1 VLGTIVAI
9 MLAAFVTGALAR
21 LAVPGP
27 DPMPAWLTLLIG
39 LVGSVVGGAIAV
51 AIAGKNAYWT
61 GLGGLLASVLLVVG
75 YRRFVQKR
83 PLTGPGALRFP
94 ERGFGVSAYRER
106 LKQAGIDP
114 DRISPIAAAAAP
126 REAATGDSPPAGA
139 AAEDP
144 LDNPAYYLR
153 QLEEL
158 HDAGVLEDDEYE
170 AARVRLLNRLR
181 S

>member
-1 VLGTIVAI
+1 MLGTILAV
-9 MLAAFVTGALAR
+9 MFAAFVTGALAR

-39 LVGSVVGGAIAV
+39 LVGSIVGGAIAV
-51 AIAGKNAYWT
+51 AIAGKNAYWA
-61 GLGGLLASVLLVVG
+61 GLGGLLASVLLVVA

-94 ERGFGVSAYRER
+94 ERGFGVSEYRRR
-106 LKQAGIDP
+106 LHQAGIDP
-114 DRISPIAAAAAP
+114 DKLSPLAAAANRP
-126 REAATGDSPPAGA
+126 GPAGEPAPA
-139 AAEDP
+139 AAREDP
-144 LDNPAYYLR
+144 LENPAHYLR

-170 AARVRLLNRLR
+170 AARLRLLNRLR

>member
-1 VLGTIVAI
+1 MLGTILAI
-9 MLAAFVTGALAR
+9 MFAAFVTGALAR

-39 LVGSVVGGAIAV
+39 LVGSVVGGAVAV
-51 AIAGKNAYWT
+51 AIAGKNAYWA
-61 GLGGLLASVLLVVG
+61 GLGGLLASVLLVVA

-83 PLTGPGALRFP
+83 PLTGPEALRFP
-94 ERGFGVSAYRER
+94 DRGFGVSQYRQR

-114 DRISPIAAAAAP
+114 DKLSPIAAATP
-126 REAATGDSPPAGA
+126 RPA
-139 AAEDP
+139 AAADPAPAADAPDDP

-158 HDAGVLEDDEYE
+158 HDAGVLEDGEYE
-170 AARVRLLNRLR
+170 AARLRLLNRLR
-181 S
+181 P

>member
-1 VLGTIVAI
+1 MLGTILAV
-9 MLAAFVTGALAR
+9 MFAAFVTGALAR

-39 LVGSVVGGAIAV
+39 LVGSIVGGAIAV
-51 AIAGKNAYWT
+51 AIAGKNAYWA
-61 GLGGLLASVLLVVG
+61 GLGGLLASVLLVVA

-94 ERGFGVSAYRER
+94 ERGFGVSEYRER
-106 LKQAGIDP
+106 LRQAGIDP
-114 DRISPIAAAAAP
+114 DRISPLAAAVP
-126 REAATGDSPPAGA
+126 RPAGA
-139 AAEDP
+139 GEPAPAATTPEDP
-144 LDNPAYYLR
+144 LENPAYYLR

-158 HDAGVLEDDEYE
+158 HDAGVLEDAEYE

>member
-1 VLGTIVAI
+1 MLGTILAV
-9 MLAAFVTGALAR
+9 MFAAFVTGALAR

-39 LVGSVVGGAIAV
+39 LVGSVVGGAVAV
-51 AIAGKNAYWT
+51 AIAGKNAYWA

-94 ERGFGVSAYRER
+94 ERGFGVAEYRKR
-106 LKQAGIDP
+106 LRQAGIDP
-114 DRISPIAAAAAP
+114 DKLSPLAAAANRPVEGVERA
-126 REAATGDSPPAGA
+126 PAGA
-139 AAEDP
+139 SALEDP
-144 LDNPAYYLR
+144 LENPSHYLL

-170 AARVRLLNRLR
+170 AARLRLLNRLR